1 VKRAIVLAL
10 SVILALVVAAPT
22 VLAQEGSPNG
32 VPPGVVRG
40 TLDVEP
46 GDPAWPGTCT
56 FPLQLDLSGK
66 GKLIE
71 HPNGVGLTSISTS
84 PGLDVTITNATPPA
98 PFENQATFNIT
109 GSIVTSTNLETGEV
123 TQLFRGRNLIFDA
136 EAGTVIAI
144 GNFSFVSIPAGPQG
158 PEGDIIVQPLKGKGQ
173 LIDVCALLA

>member
-1 VKRAIVLAL
+1 MKRAIVLAL
-10 SVILALVVAAPT
+10 SVILALTMAAPT
-22 VLAQEGSPNG
+22 VSAQSKNG
-32 VPPGVVRG
+32 VAPGDASG
-40 TLDVEP
+40 TLNIEP

-84 PGLDVTITNATPPA
+84 PGLDVTITNLANQ
-98 PFENQATFNIT
+98 ENQATFNIT
-109 GSIVTSTNLETGEV
+109 GSIVTSTNPETGEV

-136 EAGTVIAI
+136 QAGTVIAI
-144 GNFSFVSIPAGPQG
+144 GNFSFVSIPAGPPG
-158 PEGDIIVQPLKGKGQ
+158 VEGDIVVQPLTSTGGQ

>member
-1 VKRAIVLAL
+1 MKRAIVLAL
-10 SVILALVVAAPT
+10 SVILALTMAAPT
-22 VLAQEGSPNG
+22 VLAQEEGPPNAG
-32 VPPGVVRG
+32 APEVVIG
-40 TLDVEP
+40 TLFVNP

-84 PGLDVTITNATPPA
+84 PGLDVTITNVEPP
-98 PFENQATFNIT
+98 ENQATFNIT

-136 EAGTVIAI
+136 EAGTNIAI
-144 GNFSFVSIPAGPQG
+144 GNFSFVSIPAGVPG
-158 PEGDIIVQPLKGKGQ
+158 PEGDIIVQPLEGEGQ

>member
-98 PFENQATFNIT
+98 ENQATFNIT
-109 GSIVTSTNLETGEV
+109 GSFHQTTDPVTGEV
-123 TQLFRGRNLIFDA
+123 TTLARGRNLLSDP

-144 GNFSFVSIPAGPQG
+144 GNFSFVFDA
-158 PEGDIIVQPLKGKGQ
+158 EGNLVQELEGEGQ

>member
-1 VKRAIVLAL
+1 MKRAIVLVL
-10 SVILALVVAAPT
+10 SVILALTMAAPT
-22 VLAQEGSPNG
+22 VLAQEEGPPNAG
-32 VPPGVVRG
+32 APEVVSF
-40 TLDVEP
+40 TLIVEP

-84 PGLDVTITNATPPA
+84 PGLDVTITNVETP
-98 PFENQATFNIT
+98 ENQATFNIT
-109 GSIVTSTNLETGEV
+109 GSIVTSTNPETGEV

-136 EAGTVIAI
+136 KAGTNIAI
-144 GNFSFVSIPAGPQG
+144 GNFSFVSIPAGRPG
-158 PEGDIIVQPLKGKGQ
+158 PADDIVVQPLEGEGQ

>member
-10 SVILALVVAAPT
+10 SVILALTMAAPT
-22 VLAQEGSPNG
+22 VLAQSENG
-32 VPPGVVRG
+32 KAPEEVSQEPII
-40 TLDVEP
+40 VEP
-46 GDPAWPGTCT
+46 DNLGFPGTCS
-56 FPLQLDLSGK
+56 FPLRLDLSGK

-84 PGLDVTITNATPPA
+84 PGLDVTITNRANP
-98 PFENQATFNIT
+98 ENQATFNIT

-136 EAGTVIAI
+136 EAGTNIAI
-144 GNFSFVSIPAGPQG
+144 GNFSFVSIPAGRPG
-158 PEGDIIVQPLKGKGQ
+158 PADDIVVQPLEGEGQ

>member
-10 SVILALVVAAPT
+10 SVILALTMAAPT
-22 VLAQEGSPNG
+22 VLAQSENG
-32 VPPGVVRG
+32 KAPEEVSQEPII
-40 TLDVEP
+40 VEP
-46 GDPAWPGTCT
+46 DNLGFPGTCS
-56 FPLQLDLSGK
+56 FPLRLDLSGK

-98 PFENQATFNIT
+98 ENQATFNIT
-109 GSIVTSTNLETGEV
+109 GSIVTSTNPETGEV

-136 EAGTVIAI
+136 QAGTVIAI
-144 GNFSFVSIPAGPQG
+144 GNFSFVSIPAGPPG
-158 PEGDIIVQPLKGKGQ
+158 VEGDIIVQPLTSTGGQ

>member
-1 VKRAIVLAL
+1 MKRAIVLAL
-10 SVILALVVAAPT
+10 SVILALTMAAPT
-22 VLAQEGSPNG
+22 VSAQSKNG
-32 VPPGVVRG
+32 VAPGDASG
-40 TLDVEP
+40 TLNIEP

-84 PGLDVTITNATPPA
+84 PGLDVTITNLANQ
-98 PFENQATFNIT
+98 ENQATFNIT
-109 GSIVTSTNLETGEV
+109 GSIVTSTNPETGEV

-136 EAGTVIAI
+136 QAGTVIAI
-144 GNFSFVSIPAGPQG
+144 GNFSFVSIPAGPPG
-158 PEGDIIVQPLKGKGQ
+158 VEGDIIVQPLTSTGGQ